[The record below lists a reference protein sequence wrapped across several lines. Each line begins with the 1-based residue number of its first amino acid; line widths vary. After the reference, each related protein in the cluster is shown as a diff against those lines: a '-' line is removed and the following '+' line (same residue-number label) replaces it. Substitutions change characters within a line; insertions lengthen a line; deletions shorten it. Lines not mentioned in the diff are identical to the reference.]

1 MSFVIYL
8 IRTMGLEPT
17 EFDGKYVKAYDPTYI
32 HPEGYDGGILEVTD
46 DPAEAL
52 QFPDLKSAIA
62 KYQQTYGWRR
72 DGEWNRPL
80 TAWSVEFETFHP
92 KEKESAA

>member
-1 MSFVIYL
+1 MSVVIYL
-8 IRTMGLEPT
+8 IGTVGSEPT
-17 EFDGKYVKAYDPTYI
+17 EFDGKYVKVYDPTYV

-52 QFPDLKSAIA
+52 QFPDMAAAIA
-62 KYQQTYGWRR
+62 KYRQTHGWRR

-80 TAWSVEFETFHP
+80 TMWSVEFETYYP
-92 KEKESAA
+92 KEQEPAA